1 MVVTMKENTLI
12 PILQKLITGNIK
24 IRENISE
31 PSCGFLDFAF

>member
-1 MVVTMKENTLI
+1 MLI

-24 IRENISE
+24 RRENISE